1 MGVVHRMIVCC
12 AATVSMFA
20 VVLCALVAVAAAQQ
34 PKPCQTPPQWQG
46 KFERRADKFNATQY
60 AEITYDETNKRVR
73 EIEKLIEGSNKTAY
87 DILYLH
93 NVNEEYRIDLK
104 TKNCTKH
111 PLSRPFIPFGMPD
124 GAHYVGAANVGPVN
138 IPDEHATVIIFDG
151 VDEEE
156 KARFSGTVT
165 APDCVPV
172 TSMFVSNRTGFMHTM
187 FFDITG
193 GIPDPTVF
201 IPPSNCVA
209 VPPREHHPKFP
220 H

>member
-1 MGVVHRMIVCC
+1 MGVHRAIVCRAPC
-12 AATVSMFA
+12 SSRVKMMQY
-20 VVLCALVAVAAAQQ
+20 VVLCALVAAAAAQQ

-46 KFERRADKFNATQY
+46 RFERRADKFNFTKY
-60 AEITYDETNKRVR
+60 AEISYDETNKRVR
-73 EIEKLIEGSNKTAY
+73 EIEKEMEGSNVTAY
-87 DILYLH
+87 DVLYLH

-138 IPDEHATVIIFDG
+138 IPDEHATVIIFEG
-151 VDEEE
+151 VDEQE
-156 KARFSGTVT
+156 KARYFGEVT
-165 APDCVPV
+165 APDCIPV
-172 TSMFVSNRTGFMHTM
+172 STSFITNRTGFVHTQ

-209 VPPREHHPKFP
+209 VPPPQ
-220 H
+220 

>member
-1 MGVVHRMIVCC
+1 MGVHRGIVFRAPCSSR
-12 AATVSMFA
+12 VKMMQY
-20 VVLCALVAVAAAQQ
+20 VVLCALVAAAAAQQ

-46 KFERRADKFNATQY
+46 KFERRADKFNFTKY
-60 AEITYDETNKRVR
+60 AEISYDETNKRVR
-73 EIEKLIEGSNKTAY
+73 EMEFLIDGANKTAY
-87 DILYLH
+87 DVLYLH

-124 GAHYVGAANVGPVN
+124 GARYVGAANVGPVN
-138 IPDEHATVIIFDG
+138 IPDEHATVIIFEG

-165 APDCVPV
+165 SPDCVPV
-172 TSMFVSNRTGFMHTM
+172 QSTYVSNRTGFVHTT

-201 IPPSNCVA
+201 IPPANCVA
-209 VPPREHHPKFP
+209 VPPPQ
-220 H
+220 

>member
-1 MGVVHRMIVCC
+1 MGPSSPSPAKLPRSGKGSLRGEPTSSTPRSTQRSPTMRP
-12 AATVSMFA
+12 TSVSGRLRSLLR
-20 VVLCALVAVAAAQQ
+20 V
-34 PKPCQTPPQWQG
+34 QT
-46 KFERRADKFNATQY
+46 
-60 AEITYDETNKRVR
+60 
-73 EIEKLIEGSNKTAY
+73 KLLTTFCTFTM
-87 DILYLH
+87 
-93 NVNEEYRIDLK
+93 NEEYRIDLK

-138 IPDEHATVIIFDG
+138 IPDEHATVIIFEG
-151 VDEEE
+151 VNEEE
-156 KARFSGTVT
+156 KVRYFGEVT
-165 APDCVPV
+165 APDCIPV
-172 TSMFVSNRTGFMHTM
+172 STSFVSNRTGFVHTM

>member
-1 MGVVHRMIVCC
+1 MGTQRSMGVVHRMIVCC
-12 AATVSMFA
+12 AASVSMFA

-73 EIEKLIEGSNKTAY
+73 EVEFLVEGSNKTAY
-87 DILYLH
+87 DVLYLH

-138 IPDEHATVIIFDG
+138 IPDEHATVHQREDRIHAHHVLRHHG
-151 VDEEE
+151 RHPRPHRVHP
-156 KARFSGTVT
+156 AQQLRGRAAQG
-165 APDCVPV
+165 APPQ
-172 TSMFVSNRTGFMHTM
+172 
-187 FFDITG
+187 
-193 GIPDPTVF
+193 
-201 IPPSNCVA
+201 
-209 VPPREHHPKFP
+209 VPPLNTSYIINYS
-220 H
+220 

>member
-20 VVLCALVAVAAAQQ
+20 IVLCALVAAAAAQQ

-46 KFERRADKFNATQY
+46 RFERRADKFNYTKY

-73 EIEKLIEGSNKTAY
+73 EVEFLVEGSNKTAY
-87 DILYLH
+87 DVLYLH

-111 PLSRPFIPFGMPD
+111 PLSRPFIHFGIPPE
-124 GAHYVGAANVGPVN
+124 ARYVGSEVVGPVN
-138 IPDEHATVIIFDG
+138 IPDEHMTVISFEGEDRENDAHYYG
-151 VDEEE
+151 D
-156 KARFSGTVT
+156 VT
-165 APDCVPV
+165 APDCIP
-172 TSMFVSNRTGFMHTM
+172 VSNGYISNKTGFMHTM

-201 IPPSNCVA
+201 I
-209 VPPREHHPKFP
+209 
-220 H
+220 